1 MGPVTFRELL
11 TRFGSADGAL
21 DALPEIAR
29 RGRRVRP
36 LRIPSAAAAERELTQ
51 IERFGARYLGL
62 VEPDYPLA
70 LAAIDDAPPL
80 LMLAGNE
87 HLLTRPCIALVGAR
101 NASLNGRKLAES
113 LSREL
118 AQEGFLVV
126 SGMARGIDTAAH
138 IGALEAATAAV
149 LAGGLDV
156 IYPPENEALHEDLRS
171 RGLLIG
177 ELPLGTEPQAR
188 HFPRR
193 NRIISGL
200 SLGVVVIEAAMR
212 SGSLITARFANE
224 QGREVMAVPG
234 SPLDPRARG
243 CNDLL
248 RQGATLVESA
258 EDVVRAI
265 AQQSR
270 PLGEPDFGDFDDTA
284 PGIPS
289 ETEVAQAMRTLL
301 ELLGPSPT
309 PVDELIRQC
318 QFSSALVR
326 YLLLELEF
334 ANRVQRH
341 PGNRV
346 SLLMDPDA

>member
-1 MGPVTFRELL
+1 
-11 TRFGSADGAL
+11 
-21 DALPEIAR
+21 
-29 RGRRVRP
+29 
-36 LRIPSAAAAERELTQ
+36 
-51 IERFGARYLGL
+51 
-62 VEPDYPLA
+62 
-70 LAAIDDAPPL
+70 
-80 LMLAGNE
+80 MLAGNE
-87 HLLTRPCIALVGAR
+87 HLLKRSCVTLVGAR

-113 LSREL
+113 LAREL

-126 SGMARGIDTAAH
+126 LGMARGIETAAH
-138 IGALEAATAAV
+138 TGALDVATAAV
-149 LAGGLDV
+149 LAVGIDV
-156 IYPPENEALHEDLRS
+156 IYPPENAALHKDLRS
-171 RGLLIG
+171 RGVLIG
-177 ELPLGTEPQAR
+177 EMALRTEPQAR

-234 SPLDPRARG
+234 SPLDSRARG

-248 RQGATLVESA
+248 RQRATLVESA

-270 PLGEPDFGDFDDTA
+270 PLDEPDFGDFDDTA

-289 ETEVAQAMRTLL
+289 ETEVAQAMWTLL
-301 ELLGPSPT
+301 KLLGPSPT

-334 ANRVQRH
+334 ADRVQRH

>member
-1 MGPVTFRELL
+1 MCAARTHPLSSKERVSWLRLIRTEGVGPVTFRELL
-11 TRFGSADGAL
+11 ARFGSADGAL

-36 LRIPSAAAAERELTQ
+36 LRIPSAAAAERELAQ

-101 NASLNGRKLAES
+101 NASLNGRKLADS

-248 RQGATLVESA
+248 RQGATLVESG

-284 PGIPS
+284 PWIPS
-289 ETEVAQAMRTLL
+289 ETEV
-301 ELLGPSPT
+301 
-309 PVDELIRQC
+309 
-318 QFSSALVR
+318 
-326 YLLLELEF
+326 
-334 ANRVQRH
+334 
-341 PGNRV
+341 
-346 SLLMDPDA
+346 